1 MNFKMIYRRKGSL
14 TIFLALA
21 MLTFLTFS
29 LALVEGTRNYYFR
42 VEGEQAME
50 LAEYLTN
57 EKSQARRF
65 EVLGYGPS
73 NINVASSDA
82 VASDPALKALAEQS
96 KYAISQHVNGAYWTP
111 AEAFGAEVKWHG
123 NGRVVLITE

>member
-1 MNFKMIYRRKGSL
+1 MIYRRKGSL

-50 LAEYLTN
+50 LAEFSILSEYQQELFDNYHLFFLDLDYEQGEESVGILEQQAKKYLTKN
-57 EKSQARRF
+57 E
-65 EVLGYGPS
+65 
-73 NINVASSDA
+73 INA
-82 VASDPALKALAEQS
+82 
-96 KYAISQHVNGAYWTP
+96 
-111 AEAFGAEVKWHG
+111 
-123 NGRVVLITE
+123 